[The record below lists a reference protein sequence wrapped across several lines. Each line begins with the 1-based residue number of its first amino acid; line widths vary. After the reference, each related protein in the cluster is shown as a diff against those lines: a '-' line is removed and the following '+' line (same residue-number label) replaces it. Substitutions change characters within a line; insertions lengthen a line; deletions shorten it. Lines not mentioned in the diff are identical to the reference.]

1 LVLVARGAV
10 ARSPYEALTGARRTR
25 AHAGAMRITTLSILA
40 ALALTACGDRN
51 LPTPSEP
58 AAAAVPEVVDHEAR
72 LAAVRAQQIARLEAY
87 RAAGEYT
94 TDERG
99 YPTGVFKDA
108 AGRRCPMAHLIHL
121 SGRDDLV
128 DETARTNNRLQL
140 ADVHDGPLMAWMLD
154 SGLTQEEI
162 VMVQGV
168 MNIEWDQRGAE
179 NVVFLDESALIAS
192 AHDEVGRRIDA
203 AVAQLRANT
212 EISLEVALAR
222 R

>member
-1 LVLVARGAV
+1 
-10 ARSPYEALTGARRTR
+10 
-25 AHAGAMRITTLSILA
+25 MRITTLSILA
-40 ALALTACGDRN
+40 ALALSACGDRN

-58 AAAAVPEVVDHEAR
+58 AAAAVPEVVDQRAR
-72 LAAVRAQQIARLEAY
+72 LADLRAQQIARLEAY
-87 RAAGEYT
+87 RAAGEFT

-128 DETARTNNRLQL
+128 DETARANNRLQL
-140 ADVHDGPLMAWMLD
+140 ADVHDGPLLAWMLD

-168 MNIEWDQRGAE
+168 MELDYGQLRIENA
-179 NVVFLDESALIAS
+179 VFMDESALIA
-192 AHDEVGRRIDA
+192 AARDEVGRRIDA

-212 EISLEVALAR
+212 EISLEVAVAR